1 MASVDGHVVVD
12 VSGRSQGWDDRLA
25 TLFEDRR
32 CSLADHS
39 VEAGDLGQHHVSQM
53 IGAAQGQ
60 LHEHVIGAD
69 REKDA
74 DDVRGAKRWATI
86 VCATPGVLG
95 LSVLQ

>member
-74 DDVRGAKRWATI
+74 DDVRGAKRWVTI